1 MKCRESYTN
10 LHENQNSYIIIQECL
25 FGLSGLEDE
34 FLGLG
39 LWYIAKELR
48 YLLLKRQNDKKTGQ
62 VSASFSLS
70 ANHSI
75 LSVKF

>member
-1 MKCRESYTN
+1 M
-10 LHENQNSYIIIQECL
+10 IQECL
-25 FGLSGLEDE
+25 FGLSGLDGE

-39 LWYIAKELR
+39 LWYIAKESR

-62 VSASFSLS
+62 ISASFSLS
-70 ANHSI
+70 ANHLL